1 MTKTAIGLEHK
12 LDVGKIQG
20 LHLLDNYH
28 FHLQMDSLFFAQLH
42 HLCLL
47 VPLDEYFKWVAREE
61 PNCKIY
67 LLWVK
72 FYL

>member
-1 MTKTAIGLEHK
+1 
-12 LDVGKIQG
+12 
-20 LHLLDNYH
+20 
-28 FHLQMDSLFFAQLH
+28 MDSLFFAQLH

-47 VPLDEYFKWVAREE
+47 VPLDEYFKCVAREE